1 MRQLYRFFSI
11 LLCVSFISVG
21 NCGKI
26 SRNDNQVTYTATKTM
41 SMSSTTGTSSTTT
54 TEASSLSSE
63 PYFAKQ
69 WALYN
74 DGTFTVD
81 SGSSDTM
88 PEMPTITNPE
98 QGGTSNWNNRDG
110 FGTQLPGGR
119 TGGNAPSRN
128 RMFSYT
134 RYATRQITAVADIDI
149 DAPEAWDVVGDSGR
163 DVIIAVIDTGVD
175 YTHEDLSNAIWTNT
189 KEIAGDGIDND
200 GNGYIDDIYGWDF
213 YNNQAFTVTT
223 SSSEYDHG
231 THVAGIIAA
240 SAENE
245 VGIAGINANDHVKIM
260 SLKVLGG
267 SNGSGTTDAVVNA
280 IKYAESMGASIC
292 NLSFGTEAYDS
303 SLEAAIKD
311 SSMLFICAA
320 GNATRTMTGE
330 NTDNNPIYPASFDLD
345 NIISVANV
353 TYDGTLDS
361 TSDYGKTSVDLAAP
375 GSYIYS
381 TVSGDSYEYMT
392 GTSMA
397 APMVTA
403 VAAMVYSYQEDTSL
417 SEVKD
422 KLLSSVT
429 KLTALNGKVATG
441 GMLNAYNAVTSN

>member
-1 MRQLYRFFSI
+1 
-11 LLCVSFISVG
+11 
-21 NCGKI
+21 
-26 SRNDNQVTYTATKTM
+26 M
-41 SMSSTTGTSSTTT
+41 STSSTAGTSTAGTSTT
-54 TEASSLSSE
+54 TAAAASTLSAE

-81 SGSSDTM
+81 SGTSNTM
-88 PEMPTITNPE
+88 PEMPTITKPE
-98 QGGTSNWNNRDG
+98 QGGTNNWNNRDG
-110 FGTQLPGGR
+110 FRAQLPGGR
-119 TGGNAPSRN
+119 TGGNTSSRT
-128 RMFSYT
+128 RRLSYT

-149 DAPEAWDVVGDSGR
+149 DAPEAWAVVGDSGR
-163 DVIIAVIDTGVD
+163 DVVIAVIDTGID

-189 KEIAGDGIDND
+189 KEVAGDGIDND

-213 YNNQAFTVTT
+213 YNNQAFKVTT
-223 SSSEYDHG
+223 STSEYDHG

-260 SLKVLGG
+260 TLKVLGG
-267 SNGSGTTDAVVNA
+267 NNGSGTTDAVVNA

-292 NLSFGTEAYDS
+292 NLSFGTGTYDA

-311 SSMLFICAA
+311 SGMLFICAA
-320 GNATRTMTGE
+320 GNATRTMTGD

-353 TYDGTLDS
+353 TYDGTLDT
-361 TSDYGKTSVDLAAP
+361 TSDYGTTSVDLAAP

-381 TVSGDSYEYMT
+381 TVSGNSYEYMT

-403 VAAMVYSYQEDTSL
+403 VAAMVYSYQEDLSL

-429 KLTALNGKVATG
+429 KLTSLDGKVATG